1 MDFVDSDGIWRQY
14 RGSVSPGRPI
24 LFLDRDGVLVE
35 EVHYLHRSSDVR
47 VYPAAIR
54 LVADAKLSGWSV
66 LVVTN
71 QAGIGRGLYQWAD
84 FAKVNQLVLETFDSA
99 GAVIDGVL
107 AVPYHSDGVGEYR
120 VDNHPMRKPN
130 PGMILDGLARLGGL
144 AGSSVVVG
152 DRATDLAA
160 GRAAGLGRG
169 LLVRTGYGTQ
179 EERSIQDVV
188 TLDFE
193 TRIADDLDD
202 FPRAWFKR
210 E

>member
-1 MDFVDSDGIWRQY
+1 MHFVDSDGIWRQY
-14 RGSVSPGRPI
+14 RSNASAGRPI

-35 EVHYLHRSSDVR
+35 EVHYLHRPSDLR

-54 LVADAKLSGWSV
+54 LVADAKLADWSV

-84 FAKVNQLVLETFDSA
+84 FAKVNHLLLETFDSA
-99 GAVIDGVL
+99 GALIDGVL
-107 AVPYHSDGVGEYR
+107 AVPHHSDGVGEYR

-130 PGMILDGLARLGGL
+130 PGMILDGLLRLGGL
-144 AGSSVVVG
+144 PRSSVVVG
-152 DRATDLAA
+152 DRVTDLSA
-160 GRAAGLGRG
+160 GHAAGLGRG
-169 LLVRTGYGTQ
+169 LLVRTGYGAQ
-179 EERSIQDVV
+179 EERAIRDVV

-202 FPRAWFKR
+202 FPREWFKR